1 MNGVSKNKKMQMEIL
16 DVPKITNTARS
27 HEDAKREKIVAP
39 TEVRRQLSRTAGLNM
54 KAISVVSIY
63 VAIIT
68 MVALLR
74 VFASYD
80 VSELGRKIDLKEK
93 QLIELKK
100 EVARLD
106 NQTVDNE
113 DLKTKEMKAKEKGY
127 DVPNSPIYINLNN

>member
-1 MNGVSKNKKMQMEIL
+1 
-16 DVPKITNTARS
+16 
-27 HEDAKREKIVAP
+27 
-39 TEVRRQLSRTAGLNM
+39 M